1 MGEGREGIPLAL
13 SWQRPKAKA
22 SSSTDPL
29 LKSLDLACLQPKSC
43 DLTNGKA
50 SLKFD
55 ALVGDRQVI
64 ADERFGVS
72 RFVFKR
78 RVRLLLG
85 DRSVQSRLRVFRSL
99 HGN

>member
-1 MGEGREGIPLAL
+1 MRNA
-13 SWQRPKAKA
+13 
-22 SSSTDPL
+22 L

-43 DLTNGKA
+43 DLTNGKT

-64 ADERFGVS
+64 ADERFGVY
-72 RFVFKR
+72 RFMFKR
-78 RVRLLLG
+78 RVRGVTLRHSG
-85 DRSVQSRLRVFRSL
+85 VQSRLRVFRSL

>member
-1 MGEGREGIPLAL
+1 MRNA
-13 SWQRPKAKA
+13 
-22 SSSTDPL
+22 L

-78 RVRLLLG
+78 RYAFCWATAAYANAPPTIIAPVDCTEGGASARRG
-85 DRSVQSRLRVFRSL
+85 EVQAITPQGRV
-99 HGN
+99 

>member
-1 MGEGREGIPLAL
+1 MGDLLIDFPSAASNRMRNAL
-13 SWQRPKAKA
+13 V
-22 SSSTDPL
+22 
-29 LKSLDLACLQPKSC
+29 KSLDLACLQPKSC

-50 SLKFD
+50 SLKFN

-85 DRSVQSRLRVFRSL
+85 HRSVQSRLRVFRSL